1 MLFMVTS
8 DPRPERPSEIRGH
21 QTGFWDWL
29 QPLKDN
35 GTVKACYVKTGRG
48 AIVVFD
54 VKDHETLHD
63 LINAWSDRVPAHF
76 TVQALIDPAYQE
88 KRARAGAR

>member
-1 MLFMVTS
+1 MLFMVMS
-8 DPRPERPSEIRGH
+8 DPRPERPSDMRQR

-54 VKDHETLHD
+54 VPNHEALHD
-63 LINAWSDRVPAHF
+63 LINGWSDRVPAHF
-76 TVQALIDPAYQE
+76 TVYPLIDPGYQE
-88 KRARAGAR
+88 KRARGGTL